1 MRKTIQLSKWLLAA
15 VLLMLTASGC
25 GPRSQKAVENVTDLL
40 SRKEKAI
47 QTIDKVK
54 SEKELGLVEYE
65 IRKVV
70 KARETGGFIIH
81 KNKAIICACKAYLKA
96 GIDLSGFDPMTDVAI
111 DPDETMITITLPS
124 PTLLSVNMPID
135 SVDVLYEKAVNT
147 KEFTVKEVNGFLQ
160 QGEAQIRDG
169 VKELG
174 ILDDAKRNARRFFEP
189 LFKHLGF
196 LSAQVNF
203 KEEKTN

>member
-1 MRKTIQLSKWLLAA
+1 MKTNLTLLKWLLAA
-15 VLLMLTASGC
+15 GIGLLAAGC
-25 GPRSQKAVENVTDLL
+25 GSRSQETVENVTALL

-47 QTIDKVK
+47 QTIDKIK

-70 KARETGGFIIH
+70 KAKESRGFIFH

-96 GIDLSGFDPMTDVAI
+96 GIDLSGFDPMADVTI

-124 PTLLSVNMPID
+124 PTLLSLNMPID

-147 KEFTVKEVNGFLQ
+147 KEFTVGEVNAFLQ
-160 QGEAQIRDG
+160 QGETQIRES
-169 VKELG
+169 VKDLG
-174 ILDDAKRNARRFFEP
+174 ILDDAKSNARRFFEP

-196 LSAQVNF
+196 LSVQVNF

>member
-1 MRKTIQLSKWLLAA
+1 MKTNLSPLKWLLLAGILLAA
-15 VLLMLTASGC
+15 PGC
-25 GPRSQKAVENVTDLL
+25 GSRSQEVAENVTALL

-70 KARETGGFIIH
+70 KAQESRGFFIH

-96 GIDLSGFDPMTDVAI
+96 GIDLSGFDPMTDVVI
-111 DPDETMITITLPS
+111 DPNETMITLTLPC

-147 KEFTVKEVNGFLQ
+147 KEFTVKEVTGFLQ
-160 QGEAQIRDG
+160 QGETQIRES
-169 VKELG
+169 VHELG
-174 ILDDAKRNARRFFEP
+174 ILDDAKSNARRFFEP

-196 LSAQVNF
+196 LSVQVNF
-203 KEEKTN
+203 KEEKTK

>member
-1 MRKTIQLSKWLLAA
+1 MKQHSPHCKWLLAA
-15 VLLMLTASGC
+15 CIAALALPGC
-25 GPRSQKAVENVTDLL
+25 GSPTVPEAVNDLL
-40 SRKEKAI
+40 SKKQKAI
-47 QTIDKVK
+47 QTIDKIK
-54 SEKELGLVEYE
+54 SEKQLGLVEYE

-70 KARETGGFIIH
+70 KAKETGGWIIH
-81 KNKAIICACKAYLKA
+81 KDKAIICACKAYLKA

-147 KEFTVKEVNGFLQ
+147 KEFRVTEVNGFLQ
-160 QGEAQIRDG
+160 QGEAQIRDS
-169 VKELG
+169 VEELG
-174 ILDDAKRNARRFFEP
+174 ILEDAKSNARRFFEP

-196 LSAQVNF
+196 LSVQVNF
-203 KEEKTN
+203 KEGKTN